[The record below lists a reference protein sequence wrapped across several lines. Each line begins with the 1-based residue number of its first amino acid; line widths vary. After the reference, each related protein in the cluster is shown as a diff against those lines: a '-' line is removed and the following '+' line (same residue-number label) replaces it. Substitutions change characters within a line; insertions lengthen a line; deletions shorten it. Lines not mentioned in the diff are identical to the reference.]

1 MQWGVSGIKRC
12 SKVFPMQ
19 WAVLGIKRCS
29 RVFPLFLAEYVQDMH
44 L

>member
-1 MQWGVSGIKRC
+1 MQRGVSGIKRC

-19 WAVLGIKRCS
+19 WDVSGIKKCN
-29 RVFPLFLAEYVQDMH
+29 RVFPLFLAEYVQNMH